1 MRLLLLAFWV
11 AFFCFDLRA
20 EEKKEEIPVYGEIQ
34 FAELLQNPEE
44 RQKIEGKIID
54 LVGDLYSLNRVS
66 EERPNVEQIGFG
78 KTYQTVIYRVN
89 CQLSKPLSKA
99 EFDRISKS
107 SFVVVRGR
115 CTVTMKTKEIGT
127 DVWYDFSIQLA
138 DAAIR
143 YWEPAK
149 VEPRD
154 K

>member
-1 MRLLLLAFWV
+1 MAFWV
-11 AFFCFDLRA
+11 TFFCAPLRA
-20 EEKKEEIPVYGEIQ
+20 DEKKEEIPVYGEIQ

-54 LVGDLYSLNRVS
+54 LVGDLYSLSRVS

-78 KTYQTVIYRVN
+78 KTYQTIIYRVN
-89 CQLSKPLSKA
+89 CQLAEPLSRA

-107 SFVVVRGR
+107 NFVVVRGR
-115 CTVTMKTKEIGT
+115 CTVKMKTKEIGT
-127 DVWYDFSIQLA
+127 DVWYDFSVHLA
-138 DAAIR
+138 NAAIR

-149 VEPRD
+149 AEPGD